1 MQDQHNTTTSYY
13 VAKLSP
19 HKPIAFNLA
28 PDSDKCASIA
38 QTLGL
43 IGLKKLRFTGLLKAR
58 GKSDW
63 TLEAQLG
70 ATVVQSCIV
79 TLKPVT
85 TRIDQSVTRRYV
97 AKMPDQASTNDGFEM
112 PEDDT
117 LEQLGEVIDI
127 ESIMVES
134 LALALPD
141 YPRSEDGALE
151 QSNFAEPGVAPM
163 TDEDTRPFAGLSALK
178 AKLEKPE

>member
-1 MQDQHNTTTSYY
+1 MQDIQHTTTSYY
-13 VAKLSP
+13 VAKLSS
-19 HKPIAFNLA
+19 HKPVAFNLT
-28 PDSDKCASIA
+28 PDSKKCEIIA
-38 QTLGL
+38 QSLGL
-43 IGLKKLRFTGLLKAR
+43 SGLKKLRFTGALKAH

-63 TLEAQLG
+63 TVEAQLG
-70 ATVVQSCIV
+70 ATVVQPCIV

-85 TRIDQSVTRRYV
+85 TRIDQPVTRQFVR
-97 AKMPDQASTNDGFEM
+97 KLPEQQATNDGFEM
-112 PEDDT
+112 PEDDN
-117 LEQLGEVIDI
+117 LELLGEVIDI

-141 YPRSEDGALE
+141 YPRTEDGALE
-151 QSNFAEPGVAPM
+151 QQNYAEQGVTPM